1 MSDTIYT
8 TYFYILGNSKM
19 KIYKVRVYLT
29 GGKQILQTFKTEADY
44 LTFLLEMKN
53 RHTVKLGK
61 HIVNFRHIVEYVVDV
76 IEL

>member
-19 KIYKVRVYLT
+19 KIYKVKVQLT
-29 GGKQILQTFKTEADY
+29 WWKTIMNKMSEADY

>member
-1 MSDTIYT
+1 
-8 TYFYILGNSKM
+8 M
-19 KIYKVRVYLT
+19 KVYKVKVQLT
-29 GGKQILQTFKTEADY
+29 WWKTIMNKMSESDY

>member
-19 KIYKVRVYLT
+19 KIYKVKVYLT
-29 GGKQILQTFKTEADY
+29 GGKQIMNKMSEADY